1 MVISDGT
8 TLNLDQSNNFSQT
21 IALSKD
27 QNHVN
32 SYAAKKLVFDNTEKP
47 NDQVY
52 YVYFTHETEKQTQT
66 ATVNEVV
73 KGYYEN
79 GPKQGHP
86 VPDRFQPKDYDLYFV
101 RTQDV
106 DLVTDVKKDWTNWS
120 LDAKKTSTN
129 NDGLSFKVIPFKDL
143 YQELDD
149 GYTIDPNGKFII
161 TDNTGKHESE
171 QALIVKGE
179 NGEIKV
185 IPFNN
190 DELLLYQKMA

>member
-1 MVISDGT
+1 MV
-8 TLNLDQSNNFSQT
+8 QSKVILSQ
-21 IALSKD
+21 
-27 QNHVN
+27 
-32 SYAAKKLVFDNTEKP
+32 
-47 NDQVY
+47 
-52 YVYFTHETEKQTQT
+52 
-66 ATVNEVV
+66 
-73 KGYYEN
+73 
-79 GPKQGHP
+79 
-86 VPDRFQPKDYDLYFV
+86 DRFQPKDYDLYFV

-106 DLVTDVKKDWTNWS
+106 DLVTGVKKDWTNWS

-129 NDGLSFKVIPFKDL
+129 NDGLSFKAIPFKDL

-161 TDNTGKHESE
+161 TDNTVKHESE